1 MNEISSL
8 PSLADLLNQNPNMR
22 PSSLEDFAS
31 NNEIGANMGGGLRV
45 AEPSV
50 ASPTGRAPGIPSI
63 QGPAA
68 DRVTAPG
75 FAQMFESFV
84 KGVDHKKKVA
94 KNEVQ
99 DLILGKSDNI
109 HEAMVKV
116 QEAGVSF
123 NLMIQV
129 RNKLVDS
136 YKELM
141 RMRV

>member
-1 MNEISSL
+1 M
-8 PSLADLLNQNPNMR
+8 
-22 PSSLEDFAS
+22 
-31 NNEIGANMGGGLRV
+31 
-45 AEPSV
+45 
-50 ASPTGRAPGIPSI
+50 
-63 QGPAA
+63 

-75 FAQMFESFV
+75 FSQMFERFI

-116 QEAGVSF
+116 QEAGVAF